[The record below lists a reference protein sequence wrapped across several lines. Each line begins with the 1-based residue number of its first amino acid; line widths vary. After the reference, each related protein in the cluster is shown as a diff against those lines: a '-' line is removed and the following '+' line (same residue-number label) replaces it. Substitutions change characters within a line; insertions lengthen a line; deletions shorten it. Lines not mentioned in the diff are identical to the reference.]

1 MNEICYSIVSSCSV
15 RTVLLLVTIRAISTL
30 PNTLP
35 AHPSFENTPQLT
47 RVINP
52 QKGVRVHIRQHSQR
66 LLLIRQQRSTE
77 NVTQPFVNRASAPDP
92 SWSLQRS
99 PDPLSGTQGACCPL
113 PKNSARAVSPL
124 DLITSSPLFSG
135 TPVSFFYKPRRTR
148 LSTIGDRAF
157 PVAAAR
163 VWNGLPHHV
172 TSAPSLAVFRSRLK
186 THLFRRCFP

>member
-1 MNEICYSIVSSCSV
+1 M
-15 RTVLLLVTIRAISTL
+15 
-30 PNTLP
+30 
-35 AHPSFENTPQLT
+35 
-47 RVINP
+47 
-52 QKGVRVHIRQHSQR
+52 HIRQHSQR

-92 SWSLQRS
+92 SWSLLRS

-124 DLITSSPLFSG
+124 DLITSSLLFSG

-186 THLFRRCFP
+186 THLFRRCFPYAIPLLCLRSDTLVIVGHINRFFFTYFTYNYACMTTLLAITLTS

>member
-1 MNEICYSIVSSCSV
+1 MKFAIQLSV
-15 RTVLLLVTIRAISTL
+15 LAAFVLFCCWLQSGLFLHSRTLSRHIQVLKI
-30 PNTLP
+30 
-35 AHPSFENTPQLT
+35 HPQLT

-77 NVTQPFVNRASAPDP
+77 NVTQPFVNRASALDP

-135 TPVSFFYKPRRTR
+135 TPVSFF
-148 LSTIGDRAF
+148 
-157 PVAAAR
+157 
-163 VWNGLPHHV
+163 
-172 TSAPSLAVFRSRLK
+172 
-186 THLFRRCFP
+186 